1 MKLSDLCISKPVFT
15 IVINLLLIIIGLV
28 GFSRLEVREMPKLE
42 TGMATIT
49 TIYIGADADLIENQ
63 ITTKIENE
71 LAGIEGL
78 DVISS
83 TSQLGSSNITVKFKP
98 GYDFASGLNEVRDKL
113 GIARGDIP
121 KEAEA
126 PILVKTDVNSTA
138 MMYISFND
146 TRRSDMALTDYVK
159 RFIKPEVE
167 QVEGVGTADI
177 IGAREYSMRIWLDPQ
192 KMAARNVTVQ
202 EISNVLNQQNVSVPA
217 GQIKSTARN
226 YTIIPNTRL
235 QNAQEFNNLIIRD
248 EGNGQVVKFS
258 DIGKVM
264 VGPLDEDTIVRVDGK
279 PAVLIGIV
287 AQPTANPVN
296 VSRDVIK
303 LLNRFQKTLPQGMTA
318 HVVYNKAVFID
329 ESIKQVYHTLF
340 EAVVLVVLVVFGF
353 LGSFR
358 STSIPIVTI
367 PLCLIGTFGLIYAMG
382 YSINTMTLLAL
393 VLAIGLVVDDAIVM
407 LENIHRHIEEGMSPL
422 AAAFK
427 GSREIGFA
435 IVAMTITLAAVYAPI
450 GFTPGIIGDVFR
462 EFAFTLAAAVIV
474 SGFVAL
480 TLSPMMCS
488 RVLTAHSHNWYT
500 QWLDKTFEDLKMRY
514 RDFLNKV
521 LVKRAF
527 VLVIIGA
534 IAFAGFWQLSKLRK
548 ELAPV
553 EDRGT
558 IIGMIVGPSGA
569 TVPYLFPQLVKLE
582 QIFDSVPEKETY
594 VAFIGYPT
602 SNSGISFF
610 ALKEWS
616 KRDRSQSEIVSEIQP
631 KMWNIPGALVI
642 PREIPAIGGGGNFPI
657 DFVVQITGTYA
668 ELMEIMN
675 ALQGELAKNPSLLG
689 VQVDLKM
696 DSPQLKIQVNR
707 DAMADLQIDMSA
719 VTEALSIMMAGRNI
733 TDFEVG
739 GESYEVKVQTPTD
752 YRRNPEQINNIYVKT
767 RKGIEVPL
775 SSVVTV
781 RSIIGAD
788 SLPHYNRLRAAHL
801 TANLAPGYTQG
812 DAVNYIQAVAER
824 VLKDNAKYTWA
835 GQTKDFLESSGA
847 MRSTILLALIFI
859 YLVLA
864 AQFESFRD
872 PLVILLTVPF
882 SVVGAAFLLRWTGGT
897 LNIYTQI
904 GLVTLIGLITK
915 HGIMITEFANQLQE
929 QGVDFYD
936 AIVESAVTRLRPI
949 LMTTGA
955 MVLGAIPLAIASGAG
970 AYSRQQI
977 GAVIVGGMSVGTVF
991 SLIVVPV
998 AYTLIAKVR
1007 KPLTEHSPL
1016 NVALREAEGPGGHGN
1031 KH

>member
-15 IVINLLLIIIGLV
+15 LVINFLLIIVGLV
-28 GFSRLEVREMPKLE
+28 GFSRLEVREMPKME

-49 TIYIGADADLIENQ
+49 TTYVGADANLIENQ

-78 DVISS
+78 DVVSS
-83 TSQLGSSNITVKFKP
+83 NSQLGVSNITVKFKP
-98 GYDFASGLNEVRDKL
+98 DYDFASGLNEVRDKL
-113 GIARGDIP
+113 SIARGEIP
-121 KEAEA
+121 KDADA
-126 PILVKTDVNSTA
+126 PVLVKTDVNSTA
-138 MMYISFND
+138 MLYISFDD
-146 TRRSDMALTDYVK
+146 TRRSAMALTDYVT
-159 RFIKPEVE
+159 RFIKPELE

-202 EISNVLNQQNVSVPA
+202 DVANVLNQQNVSVPA
-217 GQIKSTARN
+217 GQIKSSGRN
-226 YTIIPNTRL
+226 YTIIPETRL
-235 QNAQEFNNLIIRD
+235 KNAQAFSNLIIRD
-248 EGNGQVVKFS
+248 EGNGQVVKFQ
-258 DIGKVM
+258 DIGKVV

-287 AQPTANPVN
+287 AQPTANPVT
-296 VSRDVIK
+296 VSKDVIK
-303 LLNRFQKTLPQGMTA
+303 LLARFQKSLPQGMTA
-318 HVVYNKAVFID
+318 KVVYNKAVFID

-353 LGSFR
+353 LGSIR
-358 STSIPIVTI
+358 STSIPLVTI
-367 PLCLIGTFGLIYAMG
+367 PICLIGTFGLIYAMG

-450 GFTPGIIGDVFR
+450 GFTPGIVGDVFR
-462 EFAFTLAAAVIV
+462 EFAFTLAGSVLV

-488 RVLTAHSHNWYT
+488 RILRAHEENRYT
-500 QWLDKTFEDLKMRY
+500 QWLEKTFEDLKVRY
-514 RDFLNKV
+514 RDILHKV
-521 LVKRAF
+521 LSRRAL
-527 VLVIIGA
+527 VLVVIGL
-534 IAFAGFWQLSKLRK
+534 FALSGFWQLGQLRK

-558 IIGMIVGPSGA
+558 IIGMIMGPSGA
-569 TVPYLFPQLVKLE
+569 TISYLYPQMEKLE
-582 QIFDSVPEKETY
+582 KIYDSTPEKEAY

-602 SNSGISFF
+602 PNSGISFF
-610 ALKEWS
+610 ALKDWG
-616 KRDRSQSEIVSEIQP
+616 KRDRSQSEIFNELQP

-642 PREIPAIGGGGNFPI
+642 PREIPAIGGGGNYPI
-657 DFVVQITGTYA
+657 DFVVQITGTYNELIEMMSNFQA
-668 ELMEIMN
+668 EI
-675 ALQGELAKNPSLLG
+675 AKNPNLVG
-689 VQVDLKM
+689 AQIDLKM
-696 DSPQLKIQVNR
+696 DSPQLQVNINR
-707 DAMADLQIDMSA
+707 DALADLQIDMSA
-719 VTEALSIMMAGRNI
+719 VTEAMSILMAGRNI

-739 GESYEVKVQTPTD
+739 GESYKVKVQTPTD
-752 YRRNPEQINNIYVKT
+752 YRHNPSQINDIYVKT
-767 RKGIEVPL
+767 RKGVEVPL
-775 SSVVTV
+775 SSVVTLKE
-781 RSIIGAD
+781 ITGAD

-812 DAVNYIQAVAER
+812 DAVAYLESIAPKI
-824 VLKDNAKYTWA
+824 LKDNAKYTWA
-835 GQTKDFLESSGA
+835 GQTKDFVDSSGA
-847 MRSTILLALIFI
+847 MKSTITLALIFI

-882 SVVGAAFLLRWTGGT
+882 SVVGAAFLLRFTGGT

-904 GLVTLIGLITK
+904 GLVTLIGLVTK

-929 QGVDFYD
+929 QGHDFYD

-977 GAVIVGGMSVGTVF
+977 GAVIVGGMTVGTIF
-991 SLIVVPV
+991 SLIVVPI
-998 AYTLIAKVR
+998 AYSLIAKR
-1007 KPLTEHSPL
+1007 REPISEDSPIR
-1016 NVALREAEGPGGHGN
+1016 VAIRQAET
-1031 KH
+1031 KHE